1 MMILINIC
9 DYATGANYSYMLE
22 TSTTLLNLKEKF
34 SAIKGGTIKVKD
46 IRAWSGSPLVNDDNT
61 LEESNLAY
69 NDIVINM
76 ATDWSEDM
84 KAILPYYQK

>member
-9 DYATGANYSYMLE
+9 DYVTGANYSYMLE

-34 SAIKGGTIKVKD
+34 SAIKGIKVKD
-46 IRAWSGSPLVNDDNT
+46 ICAWSGSPLINDDNT

-84 KAILPYYQK
+84 KAILSYYQK

>member
-9 DYATGANYSYMLE
+9 DHKTGNNYSYMLDS
-22 TSTTLLNLKEKF
+22 STTLQNLKEKY
-34 SAIKGGTIKVKD
+34 ATIKGIKNIKD
-46 IRAWSGSPLVNDDNT
+46 ICAWSGSPLVNDNNT

-76 ATDWSEDM
+76 ATDWSEEM
-84 KAILPYYQK
+84 KAILQYYQK